1 MSNSIAA
8 VAQSDDQR
16 WRDWQKRGL
25 EGDRRRSLA
34 MKWVM
39 AVLAI
44 GLAVLFSRLL

>member
-1 MSNSIAA
+1 MSASIAA

-25 EGDRRRSLA
+25 EGDRRRSVA

-44 GLAVLFSRLL
+44 ALGVLFSRLL